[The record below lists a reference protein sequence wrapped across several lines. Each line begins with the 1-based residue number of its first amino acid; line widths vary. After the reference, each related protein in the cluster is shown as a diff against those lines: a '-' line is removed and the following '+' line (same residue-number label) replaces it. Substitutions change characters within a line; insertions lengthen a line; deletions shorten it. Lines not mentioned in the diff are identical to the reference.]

1 MVFCVYFWRGEGGG
15 RYVLD
20 QLVLADRVG
29 PVLRPVH
36 HVLVRGDEVLAI
48 AVEEGEL
55 VLAHTGGEEVDEVV
69 VLGMSGEEGLR
80 CSPTCRRW
88 CRR

>member
-1 MVFCVYFWRGEGGG
+1 MYFWRGGGG
-15 RYVLD
+15 DGYVFD

-36 HVLVRGDEVLAI
+36 HVLVRGDEVLAV

-55 VLAHTGGEEVDEVV
+55 VLADTGGEEVDEVV
-69 VLGMSGEEGLR
+69 VLERRGRGDVR
-80 CSPTCRRW
+80 CSPRCRRSS
-88 CRR
+88 RR